1 MLVFKIQ
8 WESVILV
15 KVMNN
20 RKRTSLDGII
30 KKNQKSSVVEGVS
43 LENNFKNK
51 KSQKNIL
58 PFTKMTRQ
66 DVVEDRLDD
75 RFFSSSS
82 SNSQPYELTEEA
94 KLNLEEDNGYSVK
107 QSFWERRKLRRENK
121 AVDKKTRR
129 KIKLKVV
136 VLFFFIALLLVGGV
150 VVYRIFQAS
159 GNVFQGGFF
168 QVFQKVPL
176 KQDENGRS
184 NFLILG
190 TSEDDPGHEG
200 ANLTDS
206 MMIVSVD
213 QKKKDVYLFSIP
225 RDLYVKYDRLCFS
238 GQSGKINAY
247 LYCVNDEET
256 ATAEQERLTMS
267 MRFIS
272 DIFGLELHYAV
283 RVNYTVLREAVD
295 AVGGVDVNI
304 QGSGGAPGIL
314 DRHFDHVCDYKCY
327 LVKYDNGVHHLDGS
341 QALNLARVRGESA
354 PTYGLV
360 RSNFDREIN
369 QQKILV
375 ALKDKAVKTSTIMDF
390 NKVLQLVDAL
400 GNNLRTNIQTKELR
414 TLLEL
419 SGDIESS
426 KIHRISLIG
435 DGDDLAVL
443 KTDGGNVV
451 PIEGYFNYDGVKK
464 FIQKK
469 MGPKSIET
477 EEPIVD
483 IFNNSAENGLAQAEA
498 DRLTGLG
505 FTVGRIDNLPERA
518 KHQPEG
524 SIQVY
529 SFNPEK
535 SFSAEKLKKMYS
547 VKVIN
552 SRPEFF
558 KDSTADFVVIINQRA
573 ED

>member
-1 MLVFKIQ
+1 
-8 WESVILV
+8 
-15 KVMNN
+15 MNN

-94 KLNLEEDNGYSVK
+94 KLNLEEDNGYPVK
-107 QSFWERRKLRRENK
+107 RSFWERRKLRRENK
-121 AVDKKTRR
+121 AVDKKTYR
-129 KIKLKVV
+129 KIKLKFV
-136 VLFFFIALLLVGGV
+136 VLFFLIALLLVGGV
-150 VVYRIFQAS
+150 VIYRIFQAS

-295 AVGGVDVNI
+295 AVGGVDVDI

-498 DRLTGLG
+498 DKLTGLG

>member
-43 LENNFKNK
+43 SENNFKNK

-58 PFTKMTRQ
+58 PFTKTTRQ

-94 KLNLEEDNGYSVK
+94 KLNLEEDNGYPVK
-107 QSFWERRKLRRENK
+107 RSFWERRKLRRENK
-121 AVDKKTRR
+121 AVDKKTYR
-129 KIKLKVV
+129 KIKLKFV
-136 VLFFFIALLLVGGV
+136 VLFFLIALLLVGGV
-150 VVYRIFQAS
+150 VIYRIFQAS

-295 AVGGVDVNI
+295 AVGGVDVDI

-354 PTYGLV
+354 PSYGLV

-369 QQKILV
+369 QQKFLV

-498 DRLTGLG
+498 DKLTGLG

-518 KHQPEG
+518 KHQPDG